1 MSFPADAIG
10 HHLDFQWRDHEGYF
24 QRLACCSA
32 EGCEFVA
39 VAPGS
44 GYARG
49 RQLHTEAH
57 HHLTWLCDRCGAMAA
72 LHDGN
77 RCPDTEATP

>member
-24 QRLACCSA
+24 QRVACCTA
-32 EGCEFVA
+32 CEFVKP
-39 VAPGS
+39 APGS

-49 RQLHTEAH
+49 RQLHSEAH
-57 HHLTWLCDRCGAMAA
+57 RHLL
-72 LHDGN
+72 
-77 RCPDTEATP
+77 TEVTP